1 MLKVLYL
8 RTLYALNLKAG
19 GSVGHT
25 AGVINAMSNCVDLA
39 VYSNDELVDVK
50 CNINVIRPFV
60 RKYLP
65 QNIKELFLNVQFISG
80 IQLYPLWGRIW
91 QRNMVFHL
99 FWSLILLKFGK

>member
-25 AGVINAMSNCVDLA
+25 AGVINALSKHVDLA

-50 CNINVIRPFV
+50 CDINVIRPFV

-65 QNIKELFLNVQFISG
+65 QSIKEILLNIQFISKLD
-80 IQLYPLWGRIW
+80 IKKLRPDVIY
-91 QRNMVFHL
+91 QRHTAASFVGAYL
-99 FWSLILLKFGK
+99 A